1 MEKITGLEF
10 GIVDTVL
17 VEDGKCMARVR
28 IPERGDIVSP
38 PMYVLQQGTRETKA
52 FWVPK
57 VNEQVA
63 FIRRDDG
70 AAGVILGAFY
80 STRDQTDA
88 DLNAE
93 GQTGTVFA
101 DGTSVIYDEN
111 TGELTIDSVGKVIVT
126 AADEISATVGTC
138 EVKLTST
145 EAIMKKGTTQ
155 VKVAA
160 KVNIETAAGSL
171 FAVIDDMLTANIAET
186 HPTAVGPSGPPVN
199 VASYVAAKIAL
210 GLVME

>member
-38 PMYVLQQGTRETKA
+38 PMYVLQQGTRETKS

-111 TGELTIDSVGKVIVT
+111 TGELTVDSVGKVIVT

-138 EVKLTST
+138 EVNITSA
-145 EAIMKKGTTQ
+145 EILVKKGTTQ
-155 VKVAA
+155 VKVGA

-171 FAVIDDMLTANIAET
+171 YTILDTILTQMIAET
-186 HPTAVGPSGPPVN
+186 HPTAMGPSGPPIN
-199 VASYVAAKIAL
+199 AAAYAAQQATL
-210 GLVME
+210 GLVLE